1 MVTTTDPG
9 LIAHL
14 YRRAGFGATY
24 NEIQALT
31 NLEYDEIV
39 ENLLNPTDVEELNL
53 DIARRYHLELND
65 TDSIIPQKGEWIY
78 RMVNSKR
85 HLEEKMTL
93 FWHYVFATGAGK
105 SMHYPASTTQI
116 ETFRSLCLTD
126 MKTLLLALSKDP
138 AMNFWLDNCENHKGE
153 PNENWGRELLE
164 LFSMGVGMDNSFNY
178 SEDDVKMAAR
188 AFTGWSFTQPLS
200 VYPYGAYPSD
210 FVYHEE
216 DHDDSVKTFLG
227 KEGRFNGEDI
237 LDMVIPRPA
246 TARFICRHMYTFFVA
261 DEPQVPAWNIVPPQD
276 PEAIDTLTQQYLD
289 TNGDIKAIMRT
300 LLTSDFFKDSM
311 FKKIKSPVE
320 LMVGTM
326 KTARTLEFP
335 GPTFVG
341 LANTAVAM
349 GQNLMYPPT
358 VEGWHTGREWIDAGT
373 LNERINFAV
382 GQFDSGDAPGL
393 NDMLEEI
400 QTRGDLTA
408 QRFVDVC
415 LELLGYVDV
424 GEDTRETLYT
434 DASEQLSKDT
444 GSSTKEQ
451 LVTTLQQ
458 IVSSVD
464 YQFG

>member
-1 MVTTTDPG
+1 MAKTDPA

-24 NEIQALT
+24 EEIQKLSKF
-31 NLEYDEIV
+31 EYDEIV
-39 ENLLNPTDVEELNL
+39 EKLLEPEQVEQLNL
-53 DIARRYHLELND
+53 DVARRYHLELND
-65 TDSIIPQKGEWIY
+65 TDSVIPQKGEWIY
-78 RMVNSKR
+78 RMVNSQR

-116 ETFRSLCLTD
+116 ETFRDLCLTD
-126 MKTLLLALSKDP
+126 MKTLLMALSKDP

-200 VYPYGAYPSD
+200 VYPYGAYPSE
-210 FVYHEE
+210 FVYLEE
-216 DHDDSVKTFLG
+216 DHDDSIKTFLG
-227 KEGRFNGEDI
+227 NEGNFNGEDI
-237 LDMVIPRPA
+237 LDMIIPREA

-276 PEAIDTLTQQYLD
+276 PEAIKVLTDKYME
-289 TNGDIKAIMRT
+289 TNGDIKEIMRT
-300 LLTSDFFKDSM
+300 LLTSEFFKDAK
-311 FKKIKSPVE
+311 FRKIKSPVE

-326 KTARTLEFP
+326 KVSRTLEFP
-335 GPTFVG
+335 EPTFVG
-341 LANTAVAM
+341 LALTATAM

-382 GQFDSGDAPGL
+382 GQFDSGQAPGL
-393 NDMLEEI
+393 DDMINEVEG
-400 QTRGDLTA
+400 RGNLSSDG
-408 QRFVDVC
+408 FVDVC
-415 LELLGYVDV
+415 LELLGYVELGD
-424 GEDTRETLYT
+424 DTRETIYE
-434 DASEQLSKDT
+434 DATSQGDYISGTE
-444 GSSTKEQ
+444 TKNR
-451 LVTTLQQ
+451 LITTLQQ

>member
-1 MVTTTDPG
+1 MTQTDPA
-9 LIAHL
+9 LVAHL
-14 YRRAGFGATY
+14 YRRAGFGATFK
-24 NEIQALT
+24 EIRALSE
-31 NLEYDEIV
+31 LQYEEIV
-39 ENLLNPTDVEELNL
+39 ENLLEPQQVPALNL
-53 DIARRYHLELND
+53 DVARRYHLELND

-78 RMVNSKR
+78 RMVNTKR

-116 ETFRSLCLTD
+116 ETFRDLCLTD

-164 LFSMGVGMDNSFNY
+164 LFSMGVGMDNSMNY
-178 SEDDVKMAAR
+178 TEDDVKMAAR

-200 VYPYGAYPSD
+200 VYPYGAYPSE
-210 FVYHEE
+210 FVYLEE
-216 DHDDSVKTFLG
+216 DHDDSIKTFLG

-237 LDMVIPRPA
+237 LDMIVPRPA

-276 PEAIDTLTQQYLD
+276 PEAIEMLTDKYLE
-289 TNGDIKAIMRT
+289 TNGDIKEIMRT
-300 LLTSDFFKDSM
+300 LLNSQFFKEAM

-335 GPTFVG
+335 EPTFVG
-341 LANTAVAM
+341 LANTALAM

-382 GQFDSGDAPGL
+382 NQFDSGEAPGL
-393 NDMLEEI
+393 EDMDQEVKA
-400 QTRGDLTA
+400 RGDLSSEE
-408 QRFVDVC
+408 FVDVC
-415 LELLGYVDV
+415 LELLGYVQLGD
-424 GEDTRETLYT
+424 ETRDTLYEDSAMLGSYKST
-434 DASEQLSKDT
+434 DPTTDR
-444 GSSTKEQ
+444 
-451 LVTTLQQ
+451 LVTTLQK

>member
-1 MVTTTDPG
+1 MVKTNPA

-24 NEIQALT
+24 QQIEALSQ
-31 NLEYDEIV
+31 LEYEDIV
-39 ENLLNPTDVEELNL
+39 EHLLYPDKEEPL
-53 DIARRYHLELND
+53 DMDLARRYHLELND
-65 TDSIIPQKGEWIY
+65 TDSIIPHKGEWIY
-78 RMVNSKR
+78 RMVNSQR

-116 ETFRSLCLTD
+116 QTFRELCLSD
-126 MKTLLLALSKDP
+126 MKTLLLAISKDP
-138 AMNFWLDNCENHKGE
+138 AMNFWLDNCENHNGE

-164 LFSMGVGMDNSFNY
+164 LFSMGVGMDNSMNY
-178 SEDDVKMAAR
+178 SEEDVKMAAR
-188 AFTGWSFTQPLS
+188 AFTGWTFSQPLS
-200 VYPYGAYPSD
+200 VYPYGAYPSE
-210 FVYHEE
+210 FVYLEE
-216 DHDDSVKTFLG
+216 DHDDSMKTFLG
-227 KEGRFNGEDI
+227 QEGRFNGEDI
-237 LDMVIPRPA
+237 LEMIVPRPA

-276 PEAIDTLTQQYLD
+276 PEAMNILTAKYLE
-289 TNGDIKAIMRT
+289 TNGDIRQIMRT
-300 LLTSDFFKDSM
+300 LLTSDFFKDAIY
-311 FKKIKSPVE
+311 KKIKSPVE

-326 KTARTLEFP
+326 KAARSLEFP

-382 GQFDSGDAPGL
+382 GQFDSGNAPGL
-393 NDMLEEI
+393 TDMATEIESRGELEADE
-400 QTRGDLTA
+400 
-408 QRFVDVC
+408 FVDVC
-415 LELLGYVDV
+415 LEMLGYVELGD
-424 GEDTRETLYT
+424 ETKSTLYEES
-434 DASEQLSKDT
+434 AGY
-444 GSSTKEQ
+444 GSYNPTNDTKER

>member
-1 MVTTTDPG
+1 MAKTDPA

-14 YRRAGFGATY
+14 YRRAGFGATHE
-24 NEIQALT
+24 EIQRLSEF
-31 NLEYDEIV
+31 EYDEIV
-39 ENLLNPTDVEELNL
+39 EKLLEPEQVEQLNL
-53 DIARRYHLELND
+53 DVARRYHLELND
-65 TDSIIPQKGEWIY
+65 TDSVIPQKGEWIY
-78 RMVNSKR
+78 RMVNSQR

-116 ETFRSLCLTD
+116 ETFRDLCLTD
-126 MKTLLLALSKDP
+126 MKTLLMALSKDP

-200 VYPYGAYPSD
+200 VYPYGAYPSE
-210 FVYHEE
+210 FVYLEE
-216 DHDDSVKTFLG
+216 DHDDSIKTFLG
-227 KEGRFNGEDI
+227 NEGNFNGEDI
-237 LDMVIPRPA
+237 LDMIIPREA

-276 PEAIDTLTQQYLD
+276 PEAIKVLTDKYME
-289 TNGDIKAIMRT
+289 TNGDIKEIMRT
-300 LLTSDFFKDSM
+300 LLTSEFFKDAK
-311 FKKIKSPVE
+311 FRKIKSPVE

-326 KTARTLEFP
+326 KASRTLEFP

-341 LANTAVAM
+341 LALTATAM

-382 GQFDSGDAPGL
+382 GQFDSGEAPGL
-393 NDMLEEI
+393 DDMINEVEG
-400 QTRGDLTA
+400 RGNLSSDG
-408 QRFVDVC
+408 FVDVC
-415 LELLGYVDV
+415 LELLGYVELGD
-424 GEDTRETLYT
+424 DTRETIYE
-434 DASEQLSKDT
+434 DATSQGDYISGTE
-444 GSSTKEQ
+444 TKNR
-451 LVTTLQQ
+451 LITTLQQ

>member
-1 MVTTTDPG
+1 MAKTDPA

-24 NEIQALT
+24 HEIQKLSEF
-31 NLEYDEIV
+31 EYDEIV
-39 ENLLNPTDVEELNL
+39 ENLLEPQQVEQLNL

-65 TDSIIPQKGEWIY
+65 TDSVIPQKGEWIY
-78 RMVNSKR
+78 RMVNSQR

-116 ETFRSLCLTD
+116 ETFRDLCLTD
-126 MKTLLLALSKDP
+126 MKTLLMALSKDP

-178 SEDDVKMAAR
+178 SEEDVKMAAR

-200 VYPYGAYPSD
+200 VYPYGAYPSE
-210 FVYHEE
+210 FVYLEE
-216 DHDDSVKTFLG
+216 DHDDSIKTFLG
-227 KEGRFNGEDI
+227 NEGNFNGEDI
-237 LDMVIPRPA
+237 LDMIIPREA

-276 PEAIDTLTQQYLD
+276 PEAIKILTDKYME
-289 TNGDIKAIMRT
+289 TNGDIKEIMRT
-300 LLTSDFFKDSM
+300 LLTSEFFKDAK

-326 KTARTLEFP
+326 KASRTLEFP
-335 GPTFVG
+335 EPTFVG
-341 LANTAVAM
+341 LALTATAM

-382 GQFDSGDAPGL
+382 GQFDSGQAPGL
-393 NDMLEEI
+393 DDMINEVEG
-400 QTRGDLTA
+400 RGNLSSDG
-408 QRFVDVC
+408 FVDAC
-415 LELLGYVDV
+415 LELLGYVELGD
-424 GEDTRETLYT
+424 DTRETIYE
-434 DASEQLSKDT
+434 DATSQGDYFSGTE
-444 GSSTKEQ
+444 TKNR
-451 LVTTLQQ
+451 LITTLQQ

>member
-1 MVTTTDPG
+1 MAKTDPA

-24 NEIQALT
+24 EEIQKLSEF
-31 NLEYDEIV
+31 EYDEIV
-39 ENLLNPTDVEELNL
+39 ENLLEPEQVEELNL

-65 TDSIIPQKGEWIY
+65 TDSVIPQKGEWIY
-78 RMVNSKR
+78 RMVNSQR

-116 ETFRSLCLTD
+116 ETFRDLCLTD
-126 MKTLLLALSKDP
+126 MKTLLMALSKDP

-178 SEDDVKMAAR
+178 SEEDVKMAAR

-200 VYPYGAYPSD
+200 VYPYGAYPSE
-210 FVYHEE
+210 FVYLEE
-216 DHDDSVKTFLG
+216 DHDDSIKTFLG
-227 KEGRFNGEDI
+227 NEGNFNGEDI
-237 LDMVIPRPA
+237 LDMIIPREA

-276 PEAIDTLTQQYLD
+276 PEAIKVLTDKYME
-289 TNGDIKAIMRT
+289 TNGDIKEIMRA
-300 LLTSDFFKDSM
+300 LLTSEFFKDAK

-320 LMVGTM
+320 LMVVTM
-326 KTARTLEFP
+326 KASRTLEFP
-335 GPTFVG
+335 EPTFVG
-341 LANTAVAM
+341 LALTATAM

-382 GQFDSGDAPGL
+382 GQFDSGQAPGL
-393 NDMLEEI
+393 DDMINEVEG
-400 QTRGDLTA
+400 RGNLSSDG
-408 QRFVDVC
+408 FVDAC
-415 LELLGYVDV
+415 LELLGYVELGD
-424 GEDTRETLYT
+424 DTRETIYE
-434 DASEQLSKDT
+434 DATSQGDYISGTE
-444 GSSTKEQ
+444 TKNR
-451 LVTTLQQ
+451 LITTLQQ